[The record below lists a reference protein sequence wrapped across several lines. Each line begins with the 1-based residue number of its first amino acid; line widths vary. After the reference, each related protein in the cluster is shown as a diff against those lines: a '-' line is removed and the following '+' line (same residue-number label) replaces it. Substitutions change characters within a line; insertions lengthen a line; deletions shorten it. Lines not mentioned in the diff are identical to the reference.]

1 MDTLRFTT
9 GDAVLET
16 ICSADERMALL
27 VRAVGGYELELAKD
41 YFPALVRSIIGQQ
54 LSVTVAR
61 TIWQRTQNLCAEVT
75 PEVVVRLADEELKA
89 AGLSGTKA
97 RYIKDLSQKVLSGE
111 LDLARLD
118 ALPDAEIIRQ
128 LLQVKG
134 IGVWTAEMFL
144 IFSLGRLDILS
155 LGDLGLKRSIQWLYG
170 YKKTPA
176 ERTMKILAKKWAPYR
191 TVASLYLWEVIN
203 RGLIKESPEVL
214 NIKFEE

>member
-1 MDTLRFTT
+1 MDTLQFKN
-9 GDAVLET
+9 GDAVLQK
-16 ICSADERMALL
+16 ICSADERMARL
-27 VRAVGGYELELAKD
+27 VQAVGEYELELGTD

-54 LSVTVAR
+54 LSVVVAHK
-61 TIWQRTQNLCAEVT
+61 IWERTQNLCAEVT
-75 PEVVVRLADEELKA
+75 PEVVVRLADEQLKS

-111 LDLARLD
+111 LDLARID

-144 IFSLGRLDILS
+144 IFSLGRLDVLS

-170 YKKTPA
+170 LKKPPA
-176 ERTMKILAKKWAPYR
+176 DRTMKSLAKKWAPYR

-203 RGLIKESPEVL
+203 RRLIKESPEVL
-214 NIKFEE
+214 EKGEV